1 MSSFRVGAGL
11 GIGALLAAGVLVLG
25 GPTEGDRAD
34 RALQGAGGGRV
45 RGSGDVASARSPLG
59 GDAPTRPR
67 RAAPAAREAQ
77 ASAAPAPA
85 LWELSDDSAFR
96 FDWPV
101 GSYRPERH
109 ALRLAPE
116 RLRELAVGDRF
127 QLPLPGIG
135 TLVATVEH
143 VETTALGNL
152 SISGSLDGFDDAYS
166 VTLTQGARSV
176 FGRVTT
182 PDGNYLIEG
191 LGVAGAIHL
200 DDLDR
205 LIDPDGTD
213 ERVPPSPGEPPA

>member
-25 GPTEGDRAD
+25 GPTGRDRAD
-34 RALQGAGGGRV
+34 RALQG
-45 RGSGDVASARSPLG
+45 VASGLRRPPAGAAPARGRLD
-59 GDAPTRPR
+59 GDARTRPE
-67 RAAPAAREAQ
+67 RAAPAAREAEAF
-77 ASAAPAPA
+77 ASSAPA

-101 GSYRPERH
+101 GSYHPERH

-116 RLRELAVGDRF
+116 RLRELTVGDRF
-127 QLPLPGIG
+127 QLPLPGMG
-135 TLVATVEH
+135 SVVATVEH

-152 SISGSLDGFDDAYS
+152 SISGSLVGFDDAYS
-166 VTLTQGARSV
+166 VTLTQGGRSL

-191 LGVAGAIHL
+191 LGAAGAIHL

-205 LIDPDGTD
+205 LIDPGGTD
-213 ERVPPSPGEPPA
+213 ERVPPSPGESPA